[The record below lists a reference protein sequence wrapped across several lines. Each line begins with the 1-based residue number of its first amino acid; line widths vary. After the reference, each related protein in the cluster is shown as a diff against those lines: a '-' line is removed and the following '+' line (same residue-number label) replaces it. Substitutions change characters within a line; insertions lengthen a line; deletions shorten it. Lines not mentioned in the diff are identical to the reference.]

1 RSRWGRR
8 HPFMY
13 VAAPLAPLVCVT
25 FWNSPTAWPTPVL
38 GVYLIGI
45 LVLMR
50 LAISLFEVPC
60 NALAPELAPDYHQRT
75 GLLSYR
81 FFFGVI
87 AGVAMNAVL
96 YKVFLSGPQG
106 VLSRDGYAHYGVVAA
121 AVMLVSILISAGGT
135 HREIARLS
143 RPAARRITLRST
155 IREIAG
161 TLGNPSLVVV
171 MASGLIS
178 GVGTGMTAALQ
189 QYFQVELWHISA
201 SQIFWLNMGALAG
214 TVLAAGLASPISRR
228 FGKKRSMI
236 ILFSAYL
243 VAHVTPLSLKL
254 LNLMPPDGSPWIFV
268 ILLADTFVAI
278 TLVITGL
285 IIISSML
292 ADVVEDAAVKTGV
305 RSEGL
310 LFAANGLLPKFTA
323 GMGVF
328 AAGVVLTLVGFPT
341 HAGQGLVDATVM
353 RHLAMIYLPISFVLT
368 GGSIAVLVFYRI
380 DEATHAHNLASLKQA
395 SAAAEI
401 GREIEP
407 EPPSA
412 LS

>member
-1 RSRWGRR
+1 
-8 HPFMY
+8 
-13 VAAPLAPLVCVT
+13 
-25 FWNSPTAWPTPVL
+25 
-38 GVYLIGI
+38 
-45 LVLMR
+45 
-50 LAISLFEVPC
+50 VPC